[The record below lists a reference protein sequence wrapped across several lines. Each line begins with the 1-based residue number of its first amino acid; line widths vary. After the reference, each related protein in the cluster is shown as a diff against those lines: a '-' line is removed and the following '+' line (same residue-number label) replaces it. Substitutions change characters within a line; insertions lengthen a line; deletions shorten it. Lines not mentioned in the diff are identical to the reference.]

1 MGNNKTEN
9 MGYNLTWVLPVDS
22 GFDYLIRLHFCEFQ
36 PEIQEQRD
44 REFTILIA
52 NQTAENHADV
62 IKWSGGNGIP
72 TYRDYQVTT
81 PSQGSNKKQKLYI
94 QLHPNP
100 DYRTVYNDAILN
112 GIELFKHSN
121 SEHNLAGDFN
131 IPPSAAQFTSRESNK
146 MKLVAI
152 TGGVVG
158 GVVAVSVLCF
168 FVVHQMKRKRDPG
181 LRDRALWWRAVFHIS
196 TKSSDAHRSSLTS
209 NLSRHFSLQDIKTA
223 TKNFDKGYIVG
234 EGGFGNVY
242 KGYINGGT
250 TPVAIKRLNP
260 ESQQGAHEFMTE
272 IEMLSQ
278 LRHIHLVSLIGY
290 CNHKRE
296 MILVYEYMA
305 NGNLRDHLYNT
316 DNPPLPWTQRLQIC
330 IGAARGL
337 HYLHAGVKKTIIH
350 RDVKTTN
357 ILLDHK
363 WVAKVS
369 DFGLSKMSPTSV
381 ANAHISTVVKGSFG
395 YLDPEYFRF
404 QRLNEKSDV
413 YSFGVVLFEV
423 LCARPPVNQTGE
435 EEQAGLAHWAVTS
448 YKNGKLEEIIDPH
461 LEGKIAPMCL
471 EKYGEV
477 AVSCVLDQ
485 RIKRPSMSDV
495 VRGLELALELQEST
509 EKGNSINESLDHEES
524 LSQISG
530 TDDDDKDVF
539 HNGGRDVCDS
549 EASRVT
555 IPSNDEKSSIS
566 VMMEDDACVV

>member
-1 MGNNKTEN
+1 
-9 MGYNLTWVLPVDS
+9 
-22 GFDYLIRLHFCEFQ
+22 
-36 PEIQEQRD
+36 
-44 REFTILIA
+44 
-52 NQTAENHADV
+52 
-62 IKWSGGNGIP
+62 
-72 TYRDYQVTT
+72 
-81 PSQGSNKKQKLYI
+81 
-94 QLHPNP
+94 
-100 DYRTVYNDAILN
+100 
-112 GIELFKHSN
+112 
-121 SEHNLAGDFN
+121 
-131 IPPSAAQFTSRESNK
+131 
-146 MKLVAI
+146 
-152 TGGVVG
+152 
-158 GVVAVSVLCF
+158 
-168 FVVHQMKRKRDPG
+168 MKRNRDPS
-181 LRDRALWWRAVFHIS
+181 LRDGALWWGPVFYILGTS
-196 TKSSDAHRSSLTS
+196 TETHRSSLTS
-209 NLSRHFSLQDIKTA
+209 DLSHHFSLQDIKTA

-242 KGYINGGT
+242 KGYISGGT

-381 ANAHISTVVKGSFG
+381 ANAHISTLS
-395 YLDPEYFRF
+395 R
-404 QRLNEKSDV
+404 
-413 YSFGVVLFEV
+413 VVLAIWIQI

-471 EKYGEV
+471 EKYGEI

-524 LSQISG
+524 LSEISG